1 MSSKRKSEPTK
12 RAAPKRNKKKTDE
25 DFDSDFSDSDDGGM
39 GGPNRRGV
47 EVLIP

>member
-25 DFDSDFSDSDDGGM
+25 DFDSDFSDSDGDM
-39 GGPNRRGV
+39 GGPNSRGV